1 MNLQFSRSSNKR
13 KENRGEKEKEEGKQ
27 LLSTVFNSD
36 KQQIEE
42 EVVLRKEKIYVL
54 KNKKLRI
61 EIIKFHH
68 NVLVVRW
75 KTIKLVIRNYWWPG
89 VTKNMGKYVDKYNF
103 CQRMKNRIEAPAEN
117 LMVNEIPE
125 KV

>member
-103 CQRMKNRIEAPAEN
+103 C
-117 LMVNEIPE
+117 
-125 KV
+125 